1 MKKFAL
7 ISIVVVALIACAVA
21 VFLLWEPLGDA
32 FFSFIDKENIKTF
45 LDQTGPLAPLV
56 FIGLQALQVLMA
68 PIPMQVFGLAGGYI
82 FGAFWGTVYSM
93 IGLTIGSF
101 TAIWLTRLFGR
112 KLVERFV
119 APETLEKFD
128 HLAEK
133 SGLLVF
139 FLIFLIPALPDDA
152 ICFIAG
158 LTKLPI
164 LALVLVAFL
173 GRLPGLLALALT
185 GEHLDDS
192 NIALYMITAVV
203 VIAGLLFIFR
213 PQIES
218 LFHRRHP
225 KPEGVDKAE
234 AAGDGEDA
242 DVS

>member
-1 MKKFAL
+1 
-7 ISIVVVALIACAVA
+7 VALAACVVG
-21 VFLLWEPLGDA
+21 VFLFWEPLGDA
-32 FFSFIDKENIKTF
+32 FFSFIDKENIKAF
-45 LDQTGPLAPLV
+45 LERTGPVAPLV
-56 FIGLQALQVLMA
+56 FIGLQALQVLVA
-68 PIPMQVFGLAGGYI
+68 PVPMQVFGLAGGYI

-101 TAIWLTRLFGR
+101 AAIWLTRLFGR

-119 APETLEKFD
+119 ERATLEKFD

-139 FLIFLIPALPDDA
+139 FMIFLLPALPDDA

-164 LALVLVAFL
+164 LALVLMAFL
-173 GRLPGLLALALT
+173 GRLPGLLALTLT
-185 GEHLDDS
+185 GEHLDDG
-192 NIALYMITAVV
+192 NIALYMITALV
-203 VIAGLLFIFR
+203 VIAALIIIFR

-225 KPEGVDKAE
+225 KRKQRETADE
-234 AAGDGEDA
+234 DGERQDS